1 MTLIDT
7 CAQKDSALRFLPTEG
22 APRTS
27 AWDAVDPKTIL
38 TCSPA
43 RLAAPGA
50 GIHWDSVPEASGRPG
65 NGVGR
70 AAQGPDRGAGRADG
84 HGGPAANHRINNG
97 VSTGRLAFTAGAGL
111 RAWTFLPGARVF
123 VRLLDLA
130 LTPPQFTSHRLA
142 CLSAPLPE
150 ARPPAPRSRPRPAFA
165 PCAPVAARVRA
176 LHGRLFPVGQWGP
189 PFLTLSLPSP
199 LLPPSSSPSSYP
211 SPSSPSSR
219 RSPSSP
225 SSPSSRSSPPSSSTS
240 WIDCGPSLG

>member
-1 MTLIDT
+1 MKHVTLIDT

-38 TCSPA
+38 TSPPPGWPLLAQEFTGIPFRKLLGGRVTGWAEQPRA
-43 RLAAPGA
+43 RTA
-50 GIHWDSVPEASGRPG
+50 GQDG
-65 NGVGR
+65 
-70 AAQGPDRGAGRADG
+70 ADG

-111 RAWTFLPGARVF
+111 RAWPFVPGARVF

-150 ARPPAPRSRPRPAFA
+150 ARPPAPRSRPRPAHLLLPA
-165 PCAPVAARVRA
+165 SALCTAECSPLDSGARPSSPSPC
-176 LHGRLFPVGQWGP
+176 P
-189 PFLTLSLPSP
+189 PP

-211 SPSSPSSR
+211 SPSSP
-219 RSPSSP
+219 PLFLHFL
-225 SSPSSRSSPPSSSTS
+225 
-240 WIDCGPSLG
+240 D